1 MSELLAKSAADSK
14 IKGVVGSKGKKAPN
28 IPNPRLTRPKN
39 AMSFFNELVVYEIM
53 ISLKASD

>member
-1 MSELLAKSAADSK
+1 LSELLAKSAADSK
-14 IKGVVGSKGKKAPN
+14 INGVVGNRGKKAPN
-28 IPNPRLTRPKN
+28 MPNPRLIRPNN